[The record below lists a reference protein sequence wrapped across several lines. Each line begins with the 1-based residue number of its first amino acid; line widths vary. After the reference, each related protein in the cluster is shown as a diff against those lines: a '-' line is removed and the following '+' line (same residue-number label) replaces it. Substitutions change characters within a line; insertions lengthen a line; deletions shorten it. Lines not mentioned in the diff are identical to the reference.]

1 MKNTYETLAEMTT
14 VKEVLAVIELNS
26 SMIGNKVSGY
36 KSSYEDGAEIVLNFV
51 KDNAKDFASDI
62 AEKALRFGN
71 MSDKQAYKVAITV
84 INMKSEFISYLESLQ
99 NTASE
104 NIEVAETQTQKYISN
119 VINSVT
125 TDNEDA
131 KEIIEKMAIAFK
143 DNCESLDLAKEFAN
157 SIVEAFLLVEKLQ
170 LDVELEYNAEINHRN
185 VKICDCN
192 TSNYYKFTSVGVN
205 EAKMIEELQG
215 L

>member
-1 MKNTYETLAEMTT
+1 MKSTYETLAEITN
-14 VKEVLAVIELNS
+14 VNEILAILES
-26 SMIGNKVSGY
+26 DFSMSGNKVSGY
-36 KSSYEDGAEIVLNFV
+36 KSTYEDGAETILNFV
-51 KDNAKDFASDI
+51 KENAKDFASDI

-131 KEIIEKMAIAFK
+131 KEMIEEMAIAFE

-157 SIVEAFLLVEKLQ
+157 SIVEAFALVEKLQ
-170 LDVELEYNAEINHRN
+170 LDVELEYNAKINHRN